1 MKSKIIAVMLAALTL
16 IILAGCGQNSGGSPE
31 NGTIDVVKGEES
43 YAKPI
48 AASVPE
54 NAEIPEFY
62 VPVSIPGVS
71 EQVYAFV
78 DTEGITQ
85 LRVYARQERFENGVF
100 ADAKTGF
107 FACGLERAED
117 REAEGAEQYLYADG
131 KAPTYK
137 IVITEPAEND
147 TPGSPVIKETSKE
160 ARDAAKT
167 AFPAPYSA
175 GANDQNIFCFESADG
190 TLRYCVYGACGSG
203 ASGFWYSDEN
213 GTVTPGMPMADLDM
227 ERALWSCREAQE
239 GDTALTAGHYLL
251 LQQGGQQIHAM
262 MIED

>member
-1 MKSKIIAVMLAALTL
+1 MENKVIAVMLAALTL
-16 IILAGCGQNSGGSPE
+16 IALAGCGQNSGGSPE

-43 YAKPI
+43 YAEPI

-107 FACGLERAED
+107 FACGLECAED

-147 TPGSPVIKETSKE
+147 MPGSPVIKRPAGKRTMPQKQRSLRPIPPEQTTRISSASSLRT
-160 ARDAAKT
+160 AR
-167 AFPAPYSA
+167 F
-175 GANDQNIFCFESADG
+175 
-190 TLRYCVYGACGSG
+190 
-203 ASGFWYSDEN
+203 
-213 GTVTPGMPMADLDM
+213 
-227 ERALWSCREAQE
+227 
-239 GDTALTAGHYLL
+239 DTACTAPAAAAQADSGTATKT
-251 LQQGGQQIHAM
+251 GR
-262 MIED
+262 

>member
-31 NGTIDVVKGEES
+31 NNTIDVVKGEES
-43 YAKPI
+43 YAEPI

-62 VPVSIPGVS
+62 VPISIPGVS
-71 EQVYAFV
+71 EQIYAFV

-107 FACGLERAED
+107 FACGLECAED

-147 TPGSPVIKETSKE
+147 TPGSPVIKETSRE
-160 ARDAAKT
+160 AHDAAKT

-175 GANDQNIFCFESADG
+175 GAIDQNIFCFEAADG

-227 ERALWSCREAQE
+227 ERALWSRREAQE
-239 GDTALTAGHYLL
+239 GDTALTAGRYLL
-251 LQQGGQQIHAM
+251 LQQGSQQIHAM

>member
-100 ADAKTGF
+100 ADARRGSLPAGWSAPKTGKRKTPSSICMRT
-107 FACGLERAED
+107 AR
-117 REAEGAEQYLYADG
+117 RP
-131 KAPTYK
+131 PTK
-137 IVITEPAEND
+137 
-147 TPGSPVIKETSKE
+147 SS
-160 ARDAAKT
+160 
-167 AFPAPYSA
+167 
-175 GANDQNIFCFESADG
+175 
-190 TLRYCVYGACGSG
+190 
-203 ASGFWYSDEN
+203 
-213 GTVTPGMPMADLDM
+213 
-227 ERALWSCREAQE
+227 
-239 GDTALTAGHYLL
+239 
-251 LQQGGQQIHAM
+251 
-262 MIED
+262 